1 MATRIPWPGFPRGF
15 TKSVGACVVPRT
27 SPTAIE
33 RTSSLCTADH
43 APIDKTSAA
52 NASHPPK
59 KRKLSSDTFATPET
73 QAEVHTAP
81 SSRANG
87 NSTFAQPHASNKGAV
102 KVPTTQSSLVS
113 KLSLIGGVEVLRDL
127 RHTLLHLSPHSSHNS
142 LVPNQD
148 TGLPSTSGPLDKLL
162 SLRSTQVLS
171 ILRTELEVIEVG
183 EQLRSASAI
192 SRPLSRCEAPAEV
205 LRLEIDDT
213 ILDTDMERSR
223 QDLHALLE
231 PCGLG
236 KSFGECHK
244 GTIQARGRDTHRR

>member
-171 ILRTELEVIEVG
+171 ILRTELEASEAG
-183 EQLRSASAI
+183 EQLHRFRKRIA
-192 SRPLSRCEAPAEV
+192 LSSFFEFYEGAQDNALSFLHRDLTMRELSHNITSNQSP
-205 LRLEIDDT
+205 RL
-213 ILDTDMERSR
+213 
-223 QDLHALLE
+223 
-231 PCGLG
+231 
-236 KSFGECHK
+236 KS
-244 GTIQARGRDTHRR
+244 